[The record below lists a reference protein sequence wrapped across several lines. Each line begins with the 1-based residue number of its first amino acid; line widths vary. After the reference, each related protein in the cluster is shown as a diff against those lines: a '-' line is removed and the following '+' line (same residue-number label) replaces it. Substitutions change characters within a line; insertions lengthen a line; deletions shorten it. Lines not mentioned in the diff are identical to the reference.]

1 MLWYGVAL
9 RGSSLHFRRRD
20 MSPSQP
26 QYICNQRKHRDG
38 KVNKLKVS
46 EKVEEARANYKAE
59 HIPTSQ
65 HRKKFAYRV
74 YQRGS
79 KPVRRRWMAA
89 ATASGGWLK
98 VKDWPSR
105 SPLMPRFRIHPKYKD
120 NLVLRLCLLLWR
132 HSQSGSFK
140 KRFTTTMTYLLIF
153 LPPRFILYIRRF
165 QTFTF
170 LMFGNS
176 KVGSSE
182 LLPPE

>member
-26 QYICNQRKHRDG
+26 QYICNQRKHRDE

-46 EKVEEARANYKAE
+46 EGLLKVEEARANYKAE

-65 HRKKFAYRV
+65 HRKKFAYRG

-98 VKDWPSR
+98 VKDSR
-105 SPLMPRFRIHPKYKD
+105 S
-120 NLVLRLCLLLWR
+120 
-132 HSQSGSFK
+132 
-140 KRFTTTMTYLLIF
+140 TMDAPI
-153 LPPRFILYIRRF
+153 PNP
-165 QTFTF
+165 
-170 LMFGNS
+170 S
-176 KVGSSE
+176 KI
-182 LLPPE
+182 